1 VVHGLLHVPTNIRYC
16 APSWATWTFHVER
29 GCGDFQR
36 ALRSKSA
43 PATNLD
49 KHVLY
54 AAYLDQL
61 ENRFDLG
68 DELSEVGK
76 RPKGVLTRNEKIIEG
91 CKCSFADLVFS
102 A

>member
-1 VVHGLLHVPTNIRYC
+1 
-16 APSWATWTFHVER
+16 VER

-76 RPKGVLTRNEKIIEG
+76 RPKGVLTRNEKIL
-91 CKCSFADLVFS
+91 KVVS
-102 A
+102 AASPTLCFLPDHVIFR

>member
-1 VVHGLLHVPTNIRYC
+1 
-16 APSWATWTFHVER
+16 VER

-102 A
+102 P